1 MRKNRGN
8 LRRLWRRFWRKDPV
22 QNLYVQRVL
31 PPPGQSATFFVQIN
45 KGDTMIRIALILAVL
60 GLSACETVKGAG
72 RDITNAG
79 QAVDNAL

>member
-1 MRKNRGN
+1 
-8 LRRLWRRFWRKDPV
+8 
-22 QNLYVQRVL
+22 
-31 PPPGQSATFFVQIN
+31 
-45 KGDTMIRIALILAVL
+45 MIRIALVLAVL